1 MPHVGIYVQ
10 TVLFSII
17 IHTIMTHTI
26 THLLVG
32 ILLLC
37 HLSRANAQIYYVDG
51 RTVCCGDLV
60 TNLNNNA
67 GMINPANLGAVQ
79 VKSSSFNMFQ
89 VGFNSHSN
97 TLDRAQTLKMFLPF
111 SNDSL
116 STATRNQ
123 ITDNIINNNG
133 QLKFNGNL
141 NINWLSMSWTRPKFG
156 GLAISL
162 TERINSHFGLQPS
175 IANSV
180 INGSNAANYQ
190 IGTNSVSNSQVR
202 YSHLRELSASYGRQ
216 AADGDVVKAYIGGNF
231 RYVWGIGFLDLDV
244 QDSLATG
251 SSAFSDFYNLD
262 YGNLDTLFQN
272 VKRIFGNAG
281 TGYNF
286 SVGAN
291 VIIKNRLFLGASAL
305 GVGKVKWNKNVLQ
318 AQDQAVNYPAAT
330 DTSQQGIPSYSL
342 QDNSAAFY
350 DMFDFEPKGDTLA
363 ALAKPSPS
371 NLRINVA
378 YRVIDQLKVYS
389 DILLPLNGKLS
400 GQVPNYIFGLDYAII
415 PEAFYVSGGV
425 QFSKEF
431 SFRVPVGTAFSLSDR
446 GFISISTG
454 DLRTLLNGGI
464 KEPYAAISVSLVN
477 ANIGG
482 APVESYPASLP
493 PPPPPPP
500 PVPAPTQ

>member
-1 MPHVGIYVQ
+1 MQ
-10 TVLFSII
+10 KII
-17 IHTIMTHTI
+17 TS
-26 THLLVG
+26 
-32 ILLLC
+32 LLL
-37 HLSRANAQIYYVDG
+37 LLLTPLAMAQIYYVDG

-60 TNLNNNA
+60 NNLNNNA
-67 GMINPANLGAVQ
+67 GIINPANLGAVQ

-97 TLDRAQTLKMFLPF
+97 TLNRAQTLKMFLPF
-111 SNDSL
+111 SNDSI
-116 STATRNQ
+116 STASRNQ
-123 ITDNIINNNG
+123 ITDNIVNNNG
-133 QLKFNGNL
+133 QLKFNGNM
-141 NINWLSMSWTRPKFG
+141 NINWLSLSWTRPKFG

-162 TERINSHFGLQPS
+162 TERINSHFGLQPD

-180 INGSNAANYQ
+180 VNGAAASNYQ
-190 IGTNSVSNSQVR
+190 IGTESVQNSQVR

-216 AADGDVVKAYIGGNF
+216 AADGDVVKAYVGGNF

-251 SSAFSDFYNLD
+251 SSSFSDFYNLD
-262 YGNLDTLFQN
+262 YGNLDTLFKN
-272 VKRIFGNAG
+272 VTKIFGNAG

-291 VIIKNRLFLGASAL
+291 IAIKNRLFLGASAL
-305 GVGKVKWNKNVLQ
+305 GIGRVKWNKNVLGT
-318 AQDQAVNYPAAT
+318 DETPVNYPTAT
-330 DTSQQGIPSYSL
+330 DTSQQGIPGYSL

-350 DMFDFEPKGDTLA
+350 DMFDFTPRGDTSSTP
-363 ALAKPSPS
+363 LAKESPS

-378 YRVIDQLKVYS
+378 FRVIDQLKAYS
-389 DILLPLNGKLS
+389 DILLPLNPKIS
-400 GQVPNYIFGLDYAII
+400 GQTPNYIFGLDYAIV
-415 PEAFYVSGGV
+415 PEAFYVSAAM
-425 QFSKEF
+425 QFNKEF
-431 SFRVPVGTAFSLSDR
+431 GFRIPVGTAFSLSER

-464 KEPYAAISVSLVN
+464 KEPYAAISISLVN

-482 APVESYPASLP
+482 APVQSYPPTAP

-500 PVPAPTQ
+500 PAPSAPMPPGQ

>member
-1 MPHVGIYVQ
+1 MQ
-10 TVLFSII
+10 KII
-17 IHTIMTHTI
+17 TSLM
-26 THLLVG
+26 
-32 ILLLC
+32 LLL
-37 HLSRANAQIYYVDG
+37 LTPMAMAQIYYVDG

-67 GMINPANLGAVQ
+67 GIINPANLGAVQ

-116 STATRNQ
+116 STASRDQ

-133 QLKFNGNL
+133 QLKFNGNM
-141 NINWLSMSWTRPKFG
+141 NINWLSLSWTRPQFG
-156 GLAISL
+156 GLAVSL
-162 TERINSHFGLQPS
+162 TERINSHFGLQPK

-180 INGSNAANYQ
+180 VNGAAASNYQ
-190 IGTNSVSNSQVR
+190 IGTESVQNSQVR
-202 YSHLRELSASYGRQ
+202 YSHLRELSVSYGRQ
-216 AADGDVVKAYIGGNF
+216 AAATDVVKAYIGGNF

-262 YGNLDTLFQN
+262 YGNLDSLFRN

-291 VIIKNRLFLGASAL
+291 VSIKNRLFLGVSAL
-305 GVGKVKWNKNVLQ
+305 GIGKVKWNKNVLET
-318 AQDQAVNYPAAT
+318 DETPVNYAAPA
-330 DTSQQGIPSYSL
+330 DTSQQGIVGYSL

-350 DMFDFEPKGDTLA
+350 DMFDFTPKGDTTA
-363 ALAKPSPS
+363 ALAKASPS

-378 YRVIDQLKVYS
+378 FRVIDQLKAYS
-389 DILLPLNGKLS
+389 DILLPLNAKLS
-400 GQVPNYIFGLDYAII
+400 GQTPNYIFGLDYAII
-415 PEAFYVSGGV
+415 PEAFYVSAAM
-425 QFSKEF
+425 QFNKEF
-431 SFRVPVGTAFSLSDR
+431 GFRIPVGTAFALSNR

-477 ANIGG
+477 ANMGG
-482 APVESYPASLP
+482 APVQSYPPTQP

-500 PVPAPTQ
+500 PAPVTTPPPGQ